1 MTNFTKP
8 KMTVI
13 SQAPQV
19 KRTMRRPQ
27 HTFHLRHRPFQ
38 IQPFMIAPVLPGETM
53 KNLLMQTRVV
63 TDPIR
68 NPLIGWWMEY
78 YFFYVRLR
86 DLEERDT
93 LENMILDLDANTTG
107 IDDAVA
113 KTTHYHNAGKNY
125 VNMCLKR
132 VTDEY
137 FRDEGEAVTIATL
150 NDLPLAQFSGN
161 SWLDSFTPDDEV
173 ETLAL
178 DADTADVP
186 WNEFEAEYNT
196 WMVLRQQR
204 LTEMDFEDYLAS
216 HGVRRTLAEKNK
228 PELIRFVREWSYP
241 SNTVNPAAVLDGE
254 GEVVTPAG
262 APTSAVSWSI
272 AERADKDRFFAEPGF
287 IFGVTVAR
295 PKIYLSGQREAA
307 VHLLDNTMMWL
318 PAMLRDNPETSLR
331 KIAQA
336 TGPLGGN
343 ITTDDYWVDMR
354 DLFMYGDQYL
364 NFALTATDANFL
376 DLPLETGAAL
386 SRYPVEADID
396 DLFVDTTA
404 NSDSSK
410 NKIRQDGVVNLS
422 VLGTQVDHT

>member
-1 MTNFTKP
+1 
-8 KMTVI
+8 
-13 SQAPQV
+13 V
-19 KRTMRRPQ
+19 KRRMRRPQ
-27 HTFHLRHRPFQ
+27 HTFQLRHRPFQ

-53 KNLLMQTRVV
+53 KNMLMQARVV

-78 YFFYVRLR
+78 YWFYVRLR

-93 LENMILDLDANTTG
+93 MESMILDLDAVTTG

-113 KTTHYHNAGKNY
+113 KNTHYHNAGKNY

-150 NDLPLAQFSGN
+150 NDLPLAQFTGN
-161 SWLDSFTPDDEV
+161 SWIDSFTPDDEV
-173 ETLAL
+173 ETNTINT
-178 DADTADVP
+178 DGADIPAS
-186 WNEFEAEYNT
+186 EFEAQYNT

-216 HGVRRTLAEKNK
+216 HGVRRNLAEKNK

-241 SNTVNPAAVLDGE
+241 SNTVNPSPVLDAE
-254 GEVVTPAG
+254 DEVVTPAG

-272 AERADKDRFFAEPGF
+272 AERGDKDRFFAEPGF

-307 VHLLDNTMMWL
+307 VHLLDNTFMWL

-331 KIAQA
+331 KVAQA

-354 DLFMYGDQYL
+354 DLFLYGDQYI
-364 NFALTATDANFL
+364 NFGLTATDANFL

-386 SRYPVEADID
+386 SRYPAAADIQA
-396 DLFVDTTA
+396 LFVDTTA
-404 NSDSSK
+404 DGADSK
-410 NKIRQDGVVNLS
+410 NKIRQDGVCNLHI
-422 VLGTQVDHT
+422 LGTQSDVT